1 VAPSARPA
9 KQPAATAGVIA
20 CDEALLARLKAER
33 RAIAE
38 ARGVPGYIVF
48 NDATLRHMAAMK
60 PRTREEFLAVPG
72 VGEKKFADFGEA
84 FRAVIEGSKTGVTTD
99 IAAEI
104 TE

>member
-1 VAPSARPA
+1 
-9 KQPAATAGVIA
+9 VIA

-48 NDATLRHMAAMK
+48 NDATLRHMAARK

-84 FRAVIEGSKTGVTTD
+84 FRAVIEGGNEGGKTGVTTD